1 MTSVSNPSF
10 LVGGQVITTTNLS
23 EEAIIKQVLHWIGF
37 RSDTAKNS
45 IVDDGLQSFNDIKQM
60 SEEDINSMATSFA
73 NRTAV
78 NGRMFLGTRR
88 IKYLKSFSHWVRDFY
103 RTSSIPSIVGL
114 SEETFKFQMDRAAAR
129 DIIRRNMIRQTKT
142 SAEAASPGPLQKETQ
157 WKHWEE
163 KFSNY
168 AKAHIGAS
176 GVPLL
181 YVIRENDTPLTSTNY
196 PDFVSKTIACAPLS
210 GEFYDADKTTVFNMI
225 VSFTTG
231 QPSGDW
237 VKETLKFS
245 DGRRSMQALRNH
257 FAGEGNATRN
267 LADAERLY
275 QSIHY
280 KNERAMSFET
290 FLTQCQR
297 MFNIFDKEG
306 EGMSEEAKVRFLF
319 RKIEHPGLRSS
330 IEALK
335 ALETTGTAVTYTT
348 AANHIATAVSE
359 LPEVI
364 SKHTRNVSSVLQD
377 DNDDTQGGT
386 GIYNKDGS
394 IKTGHISG
402 WKSLPFKDR
411 KAVIEERK
419 RLGIRFQKKVGSKD
433 GGRKLNPSDA
443 NRLKQLEEQNS
454 KYKRKI
460 KALTRKN
467 GSNIEN
473 DDQSIDAG
481 DQFGG
486 RNAKKKAKKGNSS

>member
-1 MTSVSNPSF
+1 MNPVSNPSY
-10 LVGGQVITTTNLS
+10 LVGGQVITATNLS
-23 EEAIIKQVLHWIGF
+23 EEATIKQMLHWIGF
-37 RSDTAKNS
+37 RTDTTKNS
-45 IVDDGLQSFNDIKQM
+45 IFDDGLQSFNDIKQM
-60 SEEDINSMATSFA
+60 SDEDVNSMATSFA
-73 NRTAV
+73 NRTAQ
-78 NGRMFLGTRR
+78 NGRMYLGTRR
-88 IKYLKSFSHWVRDFY
+88 IKYLKALAHWVQDFY
-103 RTSSIPSIVGL
+103 RTSSFPTIVGL
-114 SEETFKFQMDRAAAR
+114 SEEIFKSQMDRAAAR
-129 DIIRRNMIRQTKT
+129 EVIRKNMIRQAKT

-163 KFSNY
+163 TFTNY
-168 AKAHIGAS
+168 ARAHIGAS
-176 GVPLL
+176 GVPLS
-181 YVIRENDTPLTSTNY
+181 YVIRDNDTPLASTTY
-196 PDFVSKTIACAPLS
+196 PDFVSRTIACAPLS

-237 VKETLKFS
+237 VKETFKFS

-267 LADAERLY
+267 LAEAERLY

-280 KNERAMSFET
+280 KNERAMNFEV

-306 EGMSEEAKVRFLF
+306 EAMAEEAKVRFLF
-319 RKIEHPGLRSS
+319 RKIEHPGLQGA

-335 ALETTGTAVTYTT
+335 ASIATGTAISYTT

-359 LPEVI
+359 LPEVV
-364 SKHTRNVSSVLQD
+364 SRNTRNISSVSQD
-377 DNDDTQGGT
+377 DNDNTSS

-411 KAVIEERK
+411 KAVIDERK
-419 RLGIRFQKKVGSKD
+419 RLGIRFQKKVGSND
-433 GGRKLNPSDA
+433 GGRKLSPSDA

-454 KYKRKI
+454 KYKRRI

-467 GSNIEN
+467 NSNTDN

-486 RNAKKKAKKGNSS
+486 KHAKKKAKKGS

>member
-1 MTSVSNPSF
+1 M
-10 LVGGQVITTTNLS
+10 ITTANLS

-37 RSDTAKNS
+37 RTDTAKNS
-45 IVDDGLQSFNDIKQM
+45 IVDDGLQLFNDIKQM
-60 SEEDINSMATSFA
+60 SDEDVNSMATSFA
-73 NRTAV
+73 NRTAL

-88 IKYLKSFSHWVRDFY
+88 IKYLKAFAHWVRDFY

-114 SEETFKFQMDRAAAR
+114 SEETFKLQMDRAAAR
-129 DIIRRNMIRQTKT
+129 DIIRRNMMKQTKT

-157 WKHWEE
+157 WKHWDE

-168 AKAHIGAS
+168 ARAHIGAN
-176 GVPLL
+176 GVPLSYL
-181 YVIRENDTPLTSTNY
+181 IRENDTPLTSINY

-257 FAGEGNATRN
+257 FAGEGNVTCN
-267 LADAERLY
+267 LAEAERLY

-280 KNERAMSFET
+280 KNERAMNFEV

-297 MFNIFDKEG
+297 MFNNFDKEG
-306 EGMSEEAKVRFLF
+306 EAMAEKAKVRFLF
-319 RKIEHPGLRSS
+319 RKIEHPGLQGA

-335 ALETTGTAVTYTT
+335 ASIATGTAISYTT

-364 SKHTRNVSSVLQD
+364 SRNTRNVSSVSHD
-377 DNDDTQGGT
+377 DNDNT
-386 GIYNKDGS
+386 GSGIFNKDGS

-411 KAVIEERK
+411 KAVIDERK
-419 RLGIRFQKKVGSKD
+419 RLGIRFQKKVGSND
-433 GGRKLNPSDA
+433 GGRKLSPSDA

-454 KYKRKI
+454 KYKRRI

-467 GSNIEN
+467 NSNPDN

-486 RNAKKKAKKGNSS
+486 KHAKKKAKKGS